1 MRPKLYGYKEYRFL
15 IIAHRGASYYRPE
28 NTFSSFEEAVRM
40 GADMIE
46 LDVLFTKDNVPVV
59 IHDEN
64 LSRLAG
70 TNENIS
76 NLTIAQL
83 RRAEVGSWFD
93 NKFKG
98 EQIPT
103 LTEMLNWAKGKISLN
118 IEVKT
123 EAVSD
128 SPERGVEKEV
138 INLIRQFKMESH
150 VLLSSFD
157 VRALIRF
164 KTLAPEIP
172 SGYLYS
178 RGTSKGKTIP
188 QIVNEFSADF
198 YHTTS
203 RSLTNRRHKQ
213 LQEVECPVMVYTVNS
228 KREMKKLIQKGV
240 FGIFSDKPDH
250 LKEVA
255 DKEIPDR
262 LR

>member
-1 MRPKLYGYKEYRFL
+1 MV
-15 IIAHRGASYYRPE
+15 IAHRGASYYRPE
-28 NTFSSFEEAVRM
+28 NTFSSFEEALRM

-59 IHDEN
+59 IHDEK
-64 LSRLAG
+64 LTRLAG

-83 RRAEVGSWFD
+83 GRAEVGSWFD
-93 NKFKG
+93 NKYKG
-98 EQIPT
+98 EKIPT
-103 LTEMLNWAKGKISLN
+103 LSEVLNWANGKITLN

-123 EAVSD
+123 DAVSD
-128 SPERGVEKEV
+128 NPEGGVEKKV
-138 INLIRQFKMESH
+138 IDLIRQFKMESH

-157 VRALIRF
+157 ARALSRF
-164 KTLAPEIP
+164 KLLAPEIP

-178 RGTSKGKTIP
+178 RETSKGKTIP
-188 QIVNEFSADF
+188 QVVDEFNVDL

-203 RSLTNRRHKQ
+203 RSLTKRRHTK
-213 LQEVECPVMVYTVNS
+213 LQEIECPVLVYTVNS
-228 KREMKKLIQKGV
+228 RREMKKLIKKGIL
-240 FGIFSDKPDH
+240 GIFSDRPDR